1 MGRDLR
7 HHLACEGEMGE
18 EGREEAPSQT
28 FAASEGEMGEDGRG
42 AQGESGRKGGRKGRG
57 EVVRERRGG
66 KKRGEEGRG
75 DERKGG
81 WRATRHGK
89 EIMESLISFFLKSEA
104 DPRRKSWRYIN
115 LH

>member
-66 KKRGEEGRG
+66 EMKEREGGEQQGMGKKLWKASFHFFFKVRGRS
-75 DERKGG
+75 K
-81 WRATRHGK
+81 K
-89 EIMESLISFFLKSEA
+89 KKLEI
-104 DPRRKSWRYIN
+104 
-115 LH
+115 H

>member
-1 MGRDLR
+1 
-7 HHLACEGEMGE
+7 
-18 EGREEAPSQT
+18 
-28 FAASEGEMGEDGRG
+28 
-42 AQGESGRKGGRKGRG
+42 
-57 EVVRERRGG
+57 VVRERRGG

-75 DERKGG
+75 DERKGW

-89 EIMESLISFFLKSEA
+89 EIMESMISFFLKSKA